1 MAQEARYSRR
11 LWLDA
16 TIFDEDKF
24 NVRKSLTTMQ
34 AQQRPRLW
42 LDVADSDEDN
52 HSACTILKDAGPS
65 ATHEALA
72 LRQKELARLARAR
85 SQAYAEAE
93 IRHAY
98 SMESGSP
105 LERSR
110 WRASDNSTTT
120 LQGDYYA
127 KEHDPV
133 YWTPERS
140 AQSNTD
146 AQWQPSIAKPTVSR
160 RARAIRRWKSGKIPA
175 ATIVRRPTTSNDE
188 CSDPWLDSFPL
199 PQKDR
204 RPSRAEHV
212 AALKGR
218 DMIDEISAQKTAR
231 PPSPVIRKQCM
242 SWIFESLNLA
252 ANHSLLTASGPKPHP
267 DVCGH
272 AERISAKYSIRA
284 PISKCGQ
291 ESPSARPEKKTAR
304 GRARDKTTSSQQM
317 PPLAT
322 PTKKN
327 R

>member
-1 MAQEARYSRR
+1 MAQEARYSQR

-16 TIFDEDKF
+16 SIFGEDNF
-24 NVRKSLTTMQ
+24 NLRKSLTTMQ

-42 LDVADSDEDN
+42 LNVADSDEDN
-52 HSACTILKDAGPS
+52 HSVCTILKDAGPS
-65 ATHEALA
+65 ATYQALA

-93 IRHAY
+93 SRHTY

-133 YWTPERS
+133 YWAPERS
-140 AQSNTD
+140 AQSNAD
-146 AQWQPSIAKPTVSR
+146 AQRQPSIAKSTVSR
-160 RARAIRRWKSGKIPA
+160 RARAIRRWKSGKIPPA
-175 ATIVRRPTTSNDE
+175 AIVTGPITSNDE

-204 RPSRAEHV
+204 RPSRAERV

-252 ANHSLLTASGPKPHP
+252 ANYSLLTGSGPKRHP
-267 DVCGH
+267 DVFGH
-272 AERISAKYSIRA
+272 AERIRAKYSTRA
-284 PISKCGQ
+284 PRSKCGQ
-291 ESPSARPEKKTAR
+291 ESPSEKKTAR
-304 GRARDKTTSSQQM
+304 GRARDKPTSSQQM

-322 PTKKN
+322 PTKKS